1 MDIENVFWYAQGRY
15 QRTGRCTMKKRI
27 SLICLLAAVLAAV
40 VFCALWQSAAQDR
53 SALRALAQ
61 SGTAEAYAPL
71 FGLSGKGVRQ
81 RLLGR
86 RGRIP
91 RLLAGVHEPDGR
103 NRQGR
108 EPPALQRGLWRPAH
122 HAGAGARASAGNSG
136 RHAPARRRC
145 HGRKRIRASGRAEQ
159 RTGRIRNRGHMT
171 FQVICPL

>member
-1 MDIENVFWYAQGRY
+1 
-15 QRTGRCTMKKRI
+15 MKKRI

-61 SGTAEAYAPL
+61 SGAAEAYAL
-71 FGLSGKGVRQ
+71 FSDFQEKGYDSDCW
-81 RLLGR
+81 G
-86 RGRIP
+86 
-91 RLLAGVHEPDGR
+91 GVAAFHAFQQAYTSLTDEADKAA
-103 NRQGR
+103 NR
-108 EPPALQRGLWRPAH
+108 PLQRGLWRHAH

-145 HGRKRIRASGRAEQ
+145 LGRKRIRASGRAEQ